1 MKKRICTLLSLL
13 LCLAMLTA
21 CSAANNGKDTPD
33 AEMSG
38 DSAQTETETPAL
50 WAKKTHRIRMK
61 RKPTRPLLRRCAFQ
75 PWT

>member
-50 WAKKTHRIRMK
+50 RAKTHRIRMK